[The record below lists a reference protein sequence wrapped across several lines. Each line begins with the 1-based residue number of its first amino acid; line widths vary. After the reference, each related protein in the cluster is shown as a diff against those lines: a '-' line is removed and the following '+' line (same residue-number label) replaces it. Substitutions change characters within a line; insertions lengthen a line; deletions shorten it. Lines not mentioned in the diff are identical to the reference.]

1 MDAGENARPFG
12 ARSTG
17 VGRHGMHRLKSVCL
31 AAVATALLSSPLQA
45 ASLATACD
53 AGCTEA
59 ASAAAASA
67 HPPPVPLLWKVS
79 DADNAVYL
87 LGSFHLLK
95 PGDYPVSAD
104 IDAAFAVASKVV
116 FEVTPEQLADP
127 TNAQRILDTASYG
140 DTRTL
145 RTVLPP
151 GLHEKLALMLVPRD
165 GSTALLDNYKP
176 WFVNLS
182 LVLGLSQALGFSA
195 DHGLDL
201 HLMQRAA
208 AAGKPT
214 AGLES
219 MEVQLRALDAA
230 PIAEQI
236 GALADFLDRP
246 QAMPGLLADLH
257 GAWRAGDVERLDAL
271 TRAQMH
277 RHTPETY
284 RILNV
289 ERNDA
294 WMPQLRAML
303 DRSSSDV
310 LVVVG
315 ALHLLGDDGV
325 VEKLQANGYR
335 VERVCSACTPALVA
349 N

>member
-1 MDAGENARPFG
+1 MDAGENARHLD
-12 ARSTG
+12 ARSRG
-17 VGRHGMHRLKSVCL
+17 VGGKRVHRLKSVCL
-31 AAVATALLSSPLQA
+31 LAFATALLSSPLQA
-45 ASLATACD
+45 RAPVAAC
-53 AGCTEA
+53 AVACTT
-59 ASAAAASA
+59 AAAAVNA
-67 HPPPVPLLWKVS
+67 PPVPLLWKVS
-79 DADNAVYL
+79 DGDNAVYL

-104 IDAAFAVASKVV
+104 IDAAFAVATRVV
-116 FEVTPEQLADP
+116 FEVTPEQLSDP
-127 TNAQRILDTASYG
+127 ANAQRILDTASYG

-151 GLHEKLALMLVPRD
+151 GLHEKLTLMLVPRG
-165 GSTALLDNYKP
+165 GSTAPLDAYKP

-195 DHGLDL
+195 DRGLDL

-230 PIAEQI
+230 PIGEQI
-236 GALADFLDRP
+236 AALADFLDRP

-257 GAWRAGDVERLDAL
+257 GAWRAGDVDRLDAL
-271 TRAQMH
+271 TRAQM
-277 RHTPETY
+277 RQHTPETY

-303 DRSSSDV
+303 DGSSTDV

-335 VERVCSACTPALVA
+335 VERVCSACAAALA
-349 N
+349 TN